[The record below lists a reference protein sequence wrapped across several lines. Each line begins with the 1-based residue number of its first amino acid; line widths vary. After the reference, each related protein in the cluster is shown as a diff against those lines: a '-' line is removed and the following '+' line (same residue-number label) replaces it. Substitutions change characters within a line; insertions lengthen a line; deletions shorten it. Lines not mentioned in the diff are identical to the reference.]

1 MGGCASSQAAVK
13 DGPDR
18 LGHRTDTWH
27 QSIHG
32 AAKGAAKGGAA
43 QNGTR
48 SSTDVVDG
56 QFHSEL
62 EHRGPQPISKVKV
75 RATAFAKLQVAGS
88 HSHHPLL
95 IHLYKAAA
103 SLPIL
108 SCRTA

>member
-1 MGGCASSQAAVK
+1 
-13 DGPDR
+13 
-18 LGHRTDTWH
+18 
-27 QSIHG
+27 
-32 AAKGAAKGGAA
+32 
-43 QNGTR
+43 
-48 SSTDVVDG
+48 
-56 QFHSEL
+56 
-62 EHRGPQPISKVKV
+62 VKV